1 MLKQPTD
8 ERAAQLAVL
17 SRKKPPTLERCV
29 HMRLGPVEVIEKLP
43 DRWAFRQ
50 PPSEFVEDREPTEF
64 RPYMSRTEA
73 TALLALFA
81 NPEPIRPSD
90 AERRAAIKKLNLGKV
105 DRRKPRQVAKQ
116 LLYFAGLI
124 AAGLPLGSHERMP
137 CGFLRTELAAE
148 LAHVLG
154 ETSQSIEARLPR

>member
-1 MLKQPTD
+1 MLKQPD
-8 ERAAQLAVL
+8 EARAAELAVL
-17 SRKKPPTLERCV
+17 SRTKPPTLERCV
-29 HMRLGPVEVIEKLP
+29 HMRLGPVEVIEKRAE
-43 DRWAFRQ
+43 RWAFRQ
-50 PPSEFVEDREPTEF
+50 PPNEFVEDREPNEF
-64 RPYMSRTEA
+64 RPYMSRAEA

-81 NPEPIRPSD
+81 SPVPVRPSD
-90 AERRAAIKKLNLGKV
+90 EERRAAIKKLNLGKV
-105 DRRKPRQVAKQ
+105 DRRKPKQVARH

-154 ETSQSIEARLPR
+154 ETTEALEARLPR